1 MSCLREKLVRE
12 GESSAVVVSSRKNK
26 GGKYKK
32 RCEKRQYKQRRPID
46 LKMKYAS
53 TNRIKLNKRQTD
65 NKTWGDEMI
74 KSMKWPAL
82 TEDKTI
88 RVLTHNVK
96 GISQLHNYYEFEM
109 LMDYMENMQVDIAG
123 VTEMNLDLN
132 KKETSN
138 TLKKIL
144 KKLDRNAM
152 ASFSASKHRPKK
164 DAVRKMGGTAT
175 IVRGNWSGRI
185 IEVGQE
191 KLGRWSYLTLTGK
204 NNKKIKFITCYRVC
218 QSSKEIGPGSIRTQ
232 QEMDILKDSGE
243 IVDPRKKILSDL
255 EVYIQQEHGKGYQII
270 LMGDLNEDLQNSK
283 NIAKFLGATGLY
295 NIHKEMHKEALPN
308 THDRGKYCIYIIAI
322 SESIPKEAIIR
333 SGILPF
339 YSAFPSDHR
348 ALYVDINIEYL
359 FTNAHS
365 DTT

>member
-164 DAVRKMGGTAT
+164 DAVKKMGEE
-175 IVRGNWSGRI
+175 R
-185 IEVGQE
+185 
-191 KLGRWSYLTLTGK
+191 
-204 NNKKIKFITCYRVC
+204 YR
-218 QSSKEIGPGSIRTQ
+218 SNG
-232 QEMDILKDSGE
+232 
-243 IVDPRKKILSDL
+243 ILS
-255 EVYIQQEHGKGYQII
+255 
-270 LMGDLNEDLQNSK
+270 
-283 NIAKFLGATGLY
+283 
-295 NIHKEMHKEALPN
+295 
-308 THDRGKYCIYIIAI
+308 
-322 SESIPKEAIIR
+322 
-333 SGILPF
+333 
-339 YSAFPSDHR
+339 
-348 ALYVDINIEYL
+348 VDKIE
-359 FTNAHS
+359 
-365 DTT
+365 